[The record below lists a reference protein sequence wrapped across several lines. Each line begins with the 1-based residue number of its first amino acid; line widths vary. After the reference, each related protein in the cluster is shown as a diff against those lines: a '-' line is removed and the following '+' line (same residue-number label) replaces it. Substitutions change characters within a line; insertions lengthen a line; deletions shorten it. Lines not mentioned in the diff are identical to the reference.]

1 MRTDEEEEER
11 RRVLRDGE
19 VLTVEPL
26 TMMDG
31 RSRVDFTDGLG
42 RPAGHAPGY
51 CIPVIDGGERAAA
64 REEYVAR
71 LADAWRGERVQTT
84 PGPDTR
90 QAAYDARSEY
100 LENAWR
106 GR

>member
-1 MRTDEEEEER
+1 MRTDEDEEER

-19 VLTVEPL
+19 GFTFPVLL
-26 TMMDG
+26 MDG
-31 RSRVDFTDGLG
+31 TSRIEFTDGLG
-42 RPAGHAPGY
+42 RPAGRAPGY
-51 CIPVIDGGERAAA
+51 CIPAVDGGERAAA
-64 REEYVAR
+64 RDEYVAR

-84 PGPDTR
+84 PGADTR
-90 QAAYDARSEY
+90 QAAYDARSDY